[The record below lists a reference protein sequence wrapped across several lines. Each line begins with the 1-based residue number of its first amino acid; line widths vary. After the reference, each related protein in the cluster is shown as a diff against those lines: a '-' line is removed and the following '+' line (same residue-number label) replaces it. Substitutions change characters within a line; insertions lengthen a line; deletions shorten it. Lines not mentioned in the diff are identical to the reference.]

1 MRFGLRRRTLELLGR
16 GETSQA
22 PIFVRPPSE
31 LPIPESDEVD
41 AQNAAGLSELVG
53 LEIDVESALAFAH
66 HVVVPRIDEF
76 RAQFP
81 IVGSGDPFH
90 LVNGSFMAGDAHVY
104 YAVLREQR
112 PGRIIE
118 VGAGRST
125 QVAIAA
131 IAANRAEGH
140 DVTLTA
146 IDPSPPAYLAS
157 AIDERDQL
165 LVAKVQDVDIAL
177 LTGLERGDVLFIDS
191 SHLVRIGGD
200 VLYQLCEVVP
210 RLKPGVCVH
219 FHDISL
225 PKPYPRTYFEQGLY
239 WAEQYALQTFLA
251 FNRKFEIVWPATY
264 LMVHRREFM
273 EETFPE
279 LQAMRAAFPLSEPSS
294 FWIRVRHEDCE
305 DSTAPV

>member
-1 MRFGLRRRTLELLGR
+1 MLRLGLRRRTIEVLGR
-16 GETSQA
+16 GPTSQA
-22 PIFVRPPSE
+22 ATPTPLRSPSE
-31 LPIPESDEVD
+31 LPIPEPDEVD
-41 AQNAAGLSELVG
+41 AQHAGGLSELVG
-53 LEIDVESALAFAH
+53 VDVDVERWLAFAH
-66 HVVVPRIDEF
+66 SVVLPHLDEF
-76 RAQFP
+76 RDRFP
-81 IVGSGDPFH
+81 IVGSGDSFH

-112 PGRIIE
+112 PGRVVE

-125 QVAIAA
+125 QVAISA
-131 IAANRAEGH
+131 IAANRTEGH
-140 DVTLTA
+140 DATLTA

-157 AIDERDQL
+157 ALDERDQL

-191 SHLVRIGGD
+191 SHLVRTGGD
-200 VLYQLCEVVP
+200 VLYQLCEIVP
-210 RLKPGVCVH
+210 RLKPGVYVH

-251 FNRKFEIVWPATY
+251 FNRRFEIIWPATY
-264 LMVHRREFM
+264 LMVHRRQFM

-279 LQAMRAAFPLSEPSS
+279 LQSMRAAFPLSEPSS
-294 FWIRVRHEDCE
+294 FWIRVREDE
-305 DSTAPV
+305 

>member
-1 MRFGLRRRTLELLGR
+1 MLHLGLRRRTIKLLG
-16 GETSQA
+16 GGQTSQS
-22 PIFVRPPSE
+22 PTFLRPPSE
-31 LPIPESDEVD
+31 LPIPEQDEVD
-41 AQNAAGLSELVG
+41 AQHAAGLSELVG
-53 LEIDVESALAFAH
+53 VDVDVERALAFAH
-66 HVVVPRIDEF
+66 RVVLPRLDEF
-76 RAQFP
+76 RDRFP
-81 IVGSGDPFH
+81 IVGSGDSFH

-112 PGRIIE
+112 PRRVVE

-131 IAANRAEGH
+131 ISANRAEGH
-140 DVTLTA
+140 DATLTA
-146 IDPSPPAYLAS
+146 IDPAPPAYLAS
-157 AIDERDQL
+157 ALDERDRL
-165 LVAKVQDVDIAL
+165 FVAKVQDVDIAL
-177 LTGLERGDVLFIDS
+177 LTCLERGDILFIDS

-239 WAEQYALQTFLA
+239 WAEQHALQAFLA
-251 FNRKFEIVWPATY
+251 FNLNFEIVWPATY

-294 FWIRVRHEDCE
+294 FWIRVRNDE
-305 DSTAPV
+305 

>member
-1 MRFGLRRRTLELLGR
+1 MLRIRLRRRTIEFLGR
-16 GETSQA
+16 CPTSQA
-22 PIFVRPPSE
+22 ATSKPLRSPSE
-31 LPIPESDEVD
+31 LPIPERDEVD
-41 AQNAAGLSELVG
+41 AQHSAGLSELVG
-53 LEIDVESALAFAH
+53 LDVDVERALAFAH
-66 HVVVPRIDEF
+66 RVVLPHIDEF
-76 RAQFP
+76 RDRFP
-81 IVGSGDPFH
+81 IVGSDDSFH
-90 LVNGSFMAGDAHVY
+90 LVNGSFMASDAHVY

-112 PGRIIE
+112 PRKVVE

-131 IAANRAEGH
+131 LGANRAEGH
-140 DVTLTA
+140 DATLTA

-157 AIDERDQL
+157 ALDERDQL
-165 LVAKVQDVDIAL
+165 LVAKVQDVDIAV
-177 LTGLERGDVLFIDS
+177 LTCLERGDVLFIDS

-210 RLKPGVCVH
+210 RLKPGVCIH

-239 WAEQYALQTFLA
+239 WAEQHALQTFLA
-251 FNRKFEIVWPATY
+251 FNLRFEIIWPATY

-279 LQAMRAAFPLSEPSS
+279 LQAMREAFPLSEPSS
-294 FWIRVRHEDCE
+294 FWIRVRDDE
-305 DSTAPV
+305 